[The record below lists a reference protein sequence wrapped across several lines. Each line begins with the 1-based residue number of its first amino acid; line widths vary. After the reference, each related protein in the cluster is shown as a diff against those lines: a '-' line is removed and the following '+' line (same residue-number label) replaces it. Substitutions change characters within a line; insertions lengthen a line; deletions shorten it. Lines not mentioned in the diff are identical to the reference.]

1 MTKGVA
7 IHVSPESCGRFR
19 KEPDEALT
27 GGVRAGLLS
36 REDTKPRT
44 PTLLSDAGAAPAVA
58 STRVA
63 VGSGAVGEPWR
74 VHKHSAREPGD
85 PVTDPDRWWP
95 GSALRTERER
105 QRWTETGSR
114 TDS

>member
-7 IHVSPESCGRFR
+7 IHVSPELCGRCR
-19 KEPDEALT
+19 KAPDEALT

-36 REDTKPRT
+36 REDTEIRAS
-44 PTLLSDAGAAPAVA
+44 TLLSDAGTTPAVA
-58 STRVA
+58 SSRVA
-63 VGSGAVGEPWR
+63 AGPGAVGEPLR

-85 PVTDPDRWWP
+85 PVTDPGRWCP

-105 QRWTETGSR
+105 QRCTETGSR
-114 TDS
+114 TGP